1 MVQRVIFHC
10 DLNSFYASVELLA
23 HPELVHLPVAVC
35 GDPASRHGII
45 LAKNEHAKAF
55 DVKTAETIW
64 SARRKCPD
72 LVLLPASRGKYSHYS
87 KLVNQ
92 LYAEFTDLVEPFG
105 IDESWLDVTGSLHL
119 FGGDAK
125 ALADRLRHEVQ
136 QRFGLTISVGVS
148 YNKVFAK
155 LGSDYKKPDA
165 TTVILPADVAR
176 IVHPLPVT
184 DLLFVGKSTAKLLET
199 YGVKTIGDLAA
210 FERDALVALLGKAG
224 DLLHRY
230 AAGLDTAPVAPYG
243 QYTPPK
249 SVGNGL
255 TFKRNLLGRE
265 DVLTAVMMLAE
276 QVAMRLRKHHLKC
289 TTLSVQIKSP
299 EFRVISRQSPCP
311 MPTYLARELF
321 PQALAIIEAAW
332 DLAYPI
338 RALTLTAQNLV
349 PEDEAA
355 DQFDL
360 LATRPTARRQKLE
373 NLEKTIDNLRSKY
386 GKSVVTFGSA
396 VRDEI
401 GATSHGESS
410 LPSGENLE

>member
-1 MVQRVIFHC
+1 MQRVIFHC
-10 DLNSFYASVELLA
+10 DLNSFYASVELLS
-23 HPELVHLPVAVC
+23 HPELVDLPVAVC

-45 LAKNEHAKAF
+45 LAKNEHAKRF

-64 SARRKCPD
+64 SARRKCPN
-72 LVLLPASRGKYSHYS
+72 LVLLPASRGKYSYYS
-87 KLVNQ
+87 KQVNQ

-125 ALADRLRHEVQ
+125 ALADRLRRKVQ
-136 QRFGLTISVGVS
+136 ERFDLTISVGVS

-165 TTVILPADVAR
+165 TTVIMPEDVPR

-210 FERDALVALLGKAG
+210 FDCDALVTLLGKAG
-224 DLLHRY
+224 EQLHRY
-230 AAGLDTAPVAPYG
+230 AAGLDSSPVAPYG

-276 QVAMRLRKHHLKC
+276 QVAMRLRKHRMKC
-289 TTLSVQIKSP
+289 STLSVQIKSP
-299 EFRVISRQSPCP
+299 EFRVISRQAPCP
-311 MPTYLARELF
+311 LPTYLAREIF
-321 PQALAIIEAAW
+321 PQVIALIEAAW

-338 RALTLTAQNLV
+338 RALTITAQNLV
-349 PEDEAA
+349 PEDETA

-360 LATRPTARRQKLE
+360 LAPRPTAQRQKLE
-373 NLEKTIDNLRSKY
+373 QLEKTIDSLRSKY
-386 GKSVVTFGSA
+386 GTSAITFGSA

-401 GATSHGESS
+401 GMESHGERS
-410 LPSGENLE
+410 LPTKEKD

>member
-1 MVQRVIFHC
+1 MQRVIFHC

-23 HPELVHLPVAVC
+23 HPELVDLPVAVC
-35 GDPASRHGII
+35 GDPNSRHGII
-45 LAKNEHAKAF
+45 LAKNEHAKRF

-64 SARRKCPD
+64 SARRKCPN
-72 LVLLPASRGKYSHYS
+72 LVLLPASRGKYTYYS
-87 KLVNQ
+87 KQVNQ

-119 FGGDAK
+119 FGGDPK
-125 ALADRLRHEVQ
+125 ALADRLRTEVTT
-136 QRFGLTISVGVS
+136 RFGLTISVGVS

-155 LGSDYKKPDA
+155 LGSDYKKPNA
-165 TTVILPADVAR
+165 TTVIMPEDVPR
-176 IVHPLPVT
+176 IVHPLPVI
-184 DLLFVGKSTAKLLET
+184 DLLFVGKSTAKLLEG
-199 YGVKTIGDLAA
+199 YGVKTVGDLAA
-210 FERDALVALLGKAG
+210 FDPAALTALLGKAG
-224 DLLHRY
+224 DQLHRY
-230 AAGLDTAPVAPYG
+230 AAGLDASPVAPYG

-289 TTLSVQIKSP
+289 TTLAVHIKSP
-299 EFRVISRQSPCP
+299 EFRTISRQAPCP
-311 MPTYLARELF
+311 MPTYLAREIF
-321 PQALAIIEAAW
+321 PQVVNLIETSW
-332 DLAYPI
+332 DLTYPI
-338 RALTLTAQNLV
+338 RALTITAQNLV

-360 LATRPTARRQKLE
+360 LAPRPTAQRQKLE
-373 NLEKTIDNLRSKY
+373 QLEKTIDHLRSKY
-386 GKSVVTFGSA
+386 GKTAITFGSA

-401 GATSHGESS
+401 GATSHGENS
-410 LPSGENLE
+410 LPTKEKD

>member
-1 MVQRVIFHC
+1 MQRVIFHC
-10 DLNSFYASVELLA
+10 DLNSFYASVELLS
-23 HPELVHLPVAVC
+23 HPELVDLPVAVC

-45 LAKNEHAKAF
+45 LAKNEHAKRF

-64 SARRKCPD
+64 SARRKCPN
-72 LVLLPASRGKYSHYS
+72 LVLLPASRGKYSYYS
-87 KLVNQ
+87 KQVNQ
-92 LYAEFTDLVEPFG
+92 LYGAFTDLVEPFG

-125 ALADRLRHEVQ
+125 ALADRLRRKVQ
-136 QRFGLTISVGVS
+136 ERFDLTISVGVS

-165 TTVILPADVAR
+165 TTVIMPEDVPR

-210 FERDALVALLGKAG
+210 FDCDALVTLLGKAG
-224 DLLHRY
+224 EQLHRY
-230 AAGLDTAPVAPYG
+230 AAGLDSSPVAPYG

-276 QVAMRLRKHHLKC
+276 QVAMRLRKHRMKC
-289 TTLSVQIKSP
+289 STLSVQIKSP
-299 EFRVISRQSPCP
+299 EFRVISRQAPCP
-311 MPTYLARELF
+311 LPTYLAREIF
-321 PQALAIIEAAW
+321 PQVIALIEAAW

-338 RALTLTAQNLV
+338 RALTITAQNLV

-360 LATRPTARRQKLE
+360 LAPRPTAQRQKLE
-373 NLEKTIDNLRSKY
+373 QLEKTIDSLRSKY
-386 GKSVVTFGSA
+386 GTSAITFGSA

-401 GATSHGESS
+401 GMESHGERS
-410 LPSGENLE
+410 LPSREKD